1 MQRASLTRDPGSHTL
16 AFDSRVHVS
25 MNSQF
30 ALSLVFLLCMGI
42 FASACEDVS
51 HDNIDKWGHT
61 EKGPGKLVGVLKSA
75 EHSPALRA
83 HAAQVMVELDRFGD
97 IKDILEGLDEKPRQ
111 EIMAELATRLWE
123 LARINK
129 ELDIPNSSQT
139 RAKDVLFFTID
150 FADAPTQA
158 KMADYLVEWFVG
170 GHYEGR
176 ATAGKVSGAMAIRR
190 VGKSSAER
198 LLNRARG
205 IISRPPGEDGKR
217 DQLGEEL
224 LKALAL
230 SGSPD
235 ALEFLMQLV
244 HKPRGD
250 TSLPGRAIA
259 AMHFAYVEPVG
270 MDPVG
275 GSSIAAI
282 AKKLEA
288 IYYNE
293 GQSATIR
300 NDSSALLGTLEA
312 TKCIPIFARMI
323 RHPGQE
329 AEYRWVG
336 TRLGAKCGG
345 AQGIEAITSALPVSV
360 DYERGMLSKYLWDH
374 IWEGGDKKKIA
385 TAAGALLESKSWVSR
400 VTGIE
405 LLGMLGKDG
414 NVPEN
419 IELIRALA
427 GDQHLL
433 KNWWGKQEDVPKAE
447 QKPTP
452 TIGRLASDV
461 AKSLETLA
469 LEGEG
474 K

>member
-1 MQRASLTRDPGSHTL
+1 
-16 AFDSRVHVS
+16 

-30 ALSLVFLLCMGI
+30 ASSLVFLLCMGF

-51 HDNIDKWGHT
+51 HDNIDEWGHT
-61 EKGPGKLVGVLKSA
+61 EQGPGKLVGVLESA

-83 HAAQVMVELDRFGD
+83 HAAQVMVELGRFSD
-97 IKDILEGLDEKPRQ
+97 IKDILEGLDDKPRQ
-111 EIMAELATRLWE
+111 EIMAEFATRLWE

-129 ELDIPNSSQT
+129 ELDIPNASQT
-139 RAKDVLFFTID
+139 RAKDVLFYTID
-150 FADAPTQA
+150 LADAPTQA

-198 LLNRARG
+198 VLNRARG
-205 IISRPPGEDGKR
+205 IIARPPRENGKR
-217 DQLGEEL
+217 DQIGEEL

-244 HKPRGD
+244 QKPRGD
-250 TSLPGRAIA
+250 MSLPGRAIA
-259 AMHFAYVEPVG
+259 AMHFAFVEPAKG
-270 MDPVG
+270 MEPVG
-275 GSSIAAI
+275 GSSIATI

-288 IYYNE
+288 LYYNE
-293 GQSATIR
+293 GLSGTIR
-300 NDSSALLGTLEA
+300 NDVLNLLATLDA

-323 RHPGQE
+323 RHPGP
-329 AEYRWVG
+329 ANEYRWAG
-336 TRLGAKCGG
+336 TQGGAKCGG

-360 DYERGMLSKYLWDH
+360 NYERGMLSKYLWDH

-385 TAAGALLESKSWVSR
+385 TAAAALLESKSWVSR

-414 NVPEN
+414 DVVEN
-419 IELIRALA
+419 IKLIRALV

-433 KNWWGKQEDVPKAE
+433 KNWWGKQDDVPKAE